1 MPFYLLIHIFS
12 VIFPLY
18 WKNNWGYFCLIP
30 CIYSVSPLYYIRKE
44 LVYIYIEIQKPN
56 RFKDLLHK
64 IFNKSEDMLFSI
76 IQKIPEKFIPACL
89 MTWIEHYTN
98 KRISELKQQIIRK
111 RWQTIELEK
120 AVDNI
125 HQRQQS

>member
-1 MPFYLLIHIFS
+1 M
-12 VIFPLY
+12 
-18 WKNNWGYFCLIP
+18 
-30 CIYSVSPLYYIRKE
+30 
-44 LVYIYIEIQKPN
+44 VYIYIEIQKPN

-125 HQRQQS
+125 HQRQQP